1 MPRPQQVVLISGA
14 SSGFGRLIAETL
26 ARKNYQVLATMR
38 NLNGRNAAAARE
50 IRELAERESLSLEV
64 LELDVTDDF
73 SVDRA
78 VGEATAKCGR
88 IDVLVNNAG
97 HGIMDLAESVTLAQ
111 AQRQFDTNFF
121 GVLRMNR
128 AVLPAM
134 KRRGS
139 GLLLH
144 VSSGAGRLVIPGM
157 GLYCASKF
165 AMEALAEVYRYEL
178 ASQGIDSVV
187 IEPGAYATPIMEKLE
202 RGEDPGRKTG
212 YGDMARVPE
221 IVQARIGSSRANP
234 QEIADVVLQIIETPA
249 GQRSI
254 RYRLGPGGPGAR
266 SIWDHRPGEIQDVH
280 QRSRRDPL
288 PAAGA
293 NVESLRQ
300 ETEDGYASGGA
311 HVDFSIHHYGRDELV
326 AAEVVAV
333 TGGLIGVVE
342 FLGEVGRVV
351 GEENRSAILD
361 GPDDSVGGSICRDAR
376 RRPGI
381 SELMGGL

>member
-1 MPRPQQVVLISGA
+1 MPTPQQVVLITGA

-111 AQRQFDTNFF
+111 AQRQLDVNFF

-134 KRRGS
+134 KRQGS

-144 VSSGAGRLVIPGM
+144 VSSGGGRLAIPGM

-165 AMEALAEVYRYEL
+165 AMEALAETYRYEL
-178 ASQGIDSVV
+178 ASQGIDSV
-187 IEPGAYATPIMEKLE
+187 ILEPGAHSTPIADKLE
-202 RGEDPGRKTG
+202 SGEDPERKAG
-212 YGDMARVPE
+212 YGEMAKVPARVLQL
-221 IVQARIGSSRANP
+221 IRNSRANA
-234 QEIADVVLQIIETPA
+234 QQIADKVLEIIETPA
-249 GQRSI
+249 GQRKL
-254 RYRLGPGGPGAR
+254 RYRVGPGGPGVER
-266 SIWDHRPGEIQDVH
+266 INTLTDEIQ
-280 QRSRRDPL
+280 
-288 PAAGA
+288 A
-293 NVESLRQ
+293 
-300 ETEDGYASGGA
+300 
-311 HVDFSIHHYGRDELV
+311 ELLE
-326 AAEVVAV
+326 A
-333 TGGLIGVVE
+333 
-342 FLGEVGRVV
+342 F
-351 GEENRSAILD
+351 
-361 GPDDSVGGSICRDAR
+361 
-376 RRPGI
+376 GI
-381 SELMGGL
+381 SAAAKFKVPDTRGERD